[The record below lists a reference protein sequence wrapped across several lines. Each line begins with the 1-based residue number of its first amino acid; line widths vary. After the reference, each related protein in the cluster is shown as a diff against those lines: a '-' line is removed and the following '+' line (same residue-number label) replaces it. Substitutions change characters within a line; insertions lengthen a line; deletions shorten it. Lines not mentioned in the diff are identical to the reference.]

1 MFRLDPEV
9 ADALDA
15 YVRTRRHRLLRTAYL
30 LTGDTQ
36 IAEDLVQNALASL
49 RASWRRLPDVANLD
63 AYVYTALVNARRR
76 WWRRRWHGEIP
87 TERLPDP
94 PAAEDQTARFD
105 RHEDM
110 LAVLGTLPTRQ
121 RQVLVLRYFD
131 DLTEAQTAQILGCSI
146 RTVKSQASRG
156 LAKMRAALAA
166 QQHHHTSVVGSGVEA
181 AARVPRRRAG
191 EAR

>member
-1 MFRLDPEV
+1 VVRLDPEV

-15 YVRTRRHRLLRTAYL
+15 YVRARGHRLLRTAYL

-36 IAEDLVQNALASL
+36 IAEDLVQNALASVL
-49 RASWRRLPDVANLD
+49 ASWRRLPDVDNLD

-76 WWRRRWHGEIP
+76 WWSRRWHGEIP
-87 TERLPDP
+87 TEQLPDVSTS
-94 PAAEDQTARFD
+94 EDQTARFD

-110 LAVLGTLPTRQ
+110 LALLGTLPLRQ
-121 RQVLVLRYFD
+121 RQALVLRYFE

-146 RTVKSQASRG
+146 GTVKSQTARG
-156 LAKMRAALAA
+156 LDKMRAALAA
-166 QQHHHTSVVGSGVEA
+166 QKRRDTVVASGFDA
-181 AARVPRRRAG
+181 TATLPGGRAR